1 MSEGTGPFTQE
12 GLCDIDALKT
22 LMKDRNPGHNPYVGS
37 SANKALR
44 YYVQMGKG
52 VRERLRGLVCEMP
65 SEWDGSNNEARYR
78 KLKEPGEFYGGD
90 PAGYGRFM
98 AFVGKAQFWD
108 KTGLPPT
115 TTEKLWF
122 FHPLAFIR
130 HFRKCGWLSESDLTG
145 ILHSAPSAG
154 QRRAITLRRQLGS
167 MANKY
172 LITSRLRLAHFLSQV
187 GHETG
192 WWQHREEIGNE
203 RYFRT
208 MYEII
213 SSEAAAADFR
223 SGLAHR
229 LGVVRR
235 DDTELSYAGRRPAE
249 ILLKAQ
255 GMDNG
260 AANRASGGT
269 AGDGAKF
276 KGRGFLQITG
286 RRNYRAYGKY
296 KARDFLSDSNPT
308 IIALDDSAACD
319 TSGYFWVREVAN
331 READK
336 GAGREQVQRIG
347 GLVNRGAPHKRPK
360 HLEDR
365 LQKFRVIWGRV
376 NDQ

>member
-1 MSEGTGPFTQE
+1 
-12 GLCDIDALKT
+12 
-22 LMKDRNPGHNPYVGS
+22 
-37 SANKALR
+37 
-44 YYVQMGKG
+44 
-52 VRERLRGLVCEMP
+52 
-65 SEWDGSNNEARYR
+65 
-78 KLKEPGEFYGGD
+78 
-90 PAGYGRFM
+90 
-98 AFVGKAQFWD
+98 
-108 KTGLPPT
+108 
-115 TTEKLWF
+115 
-122 FHPLAFIR
+122 
-130 HFRKCGWLSESDLTG
+130 
-145 ILHSAPSAG
+145 
-154 QRRAITLRRQLGS
+154 

-213 SSEAAAADFR
+213 SSEEATADFR

-229 LGVVRR
+229 LGVVRH
-235 DDTELSYAGRRPAE
+235 DDTELSYASRRPAE
-249 ILLKAQ
+249 VLLKAQ

-260 AANRASGGT
+260 AANSASGGA

-308 IIALDDSAACD
+308 LIALDDSAACD

-365 LQKFRVIWGRV
+365 LQKFRGIWGRV